1 MKSKMLCLLGMISVI
16 TSCSNDDDLSQEIP
30 ISELVTP
37 KVTATVSDQTSES
50 PMTGILEAYPCE
62 SGNSIYYGNYVD
74 GKLTP
79 FNGYYRI
86 FEGHTYGEYN
96 RVLKR
101 LLSLVSHLALMF
113 PNCILLFV
121 PIMTA
126 PTCLFSIWCTLL
138 RKPIPPAISKPH
150 SNEWS
155 LALRLS

>member
-74 GKLTP
+74 DTTVTMSMV
-79 FNGYYRI
+79 N
-86 FEGHTYGEYN
+86 
-96 RVLKR
+96 
-101 LLSLVSHLALMF
+101 
-113 PNCILLFV
+113 
-121 PIMTA
+121 
-126 PTCLFSIWCTLL
+126 
-138 RKPIPPAISKPH
+138 
-150 SNEWS
+150 
-155 LALRLS
+155 